1 MLLDKHGS
9 FENTSLITISQKAQV
24 ATGKKK
30 SLDMRKKNFNV
41 RTTSQLLEQV
51 AEGGFFGFV
60 SLLDSQN
67 LTVWGPKQGD
77 LSL

>member
-1 MLLDKHGS
+1 
-9 FENTSLITISQKAQV
+9 
-24 ATGKKK
+24 
-30 SLDMRKKNFNV
+30 MRKKNFNV